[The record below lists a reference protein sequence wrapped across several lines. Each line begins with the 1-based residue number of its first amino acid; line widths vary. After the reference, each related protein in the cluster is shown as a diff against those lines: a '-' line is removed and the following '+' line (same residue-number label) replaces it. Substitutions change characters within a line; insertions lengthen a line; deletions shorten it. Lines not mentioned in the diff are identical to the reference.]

1 MATPN
6 LVNVATITPKN
17 AMGNLGDTN
26 RTTMVDVTA
35 ENAAK
40 IQTIL
45 ISNTDG
51 TNACDVTIEVSND
64 NGSTYYKIASTIS
77 VPADSTLSFL
87 DDVGPIWLDETDLLA
102 VTAGTASDLSWHVS
116 YVEIYGNEVTDLLRN
131 GERVGHNKVSSQRYV
146 MSGQAKQS
154 VNSLNDIRRA
164 LEIGDAQKRRAAT
177 AMNDRSSS

>member
-6 LVNVATITPKN
+6 LYSVDTITPKN

-35 ENAAK
+35 ENVAK
-40 IQTIL
+40 IETIL
-45 ISNTDG
+45 IANTDG

-64 NGSTYYKIASTIS
+64 NGGTYYKIGSTIS

-87 DDVGPIWLDETDLLA
+87 DTPLWLDETDLLA

-116 YVEIYGNEVTDLLRN
+116 YVQM
-131 GERVGHNKVSSQRYV
+131 K
-146 MSGQAKQS
+146 
-154 VNSLNDIRRA
+154 
-164 LEIGDAQKRRAAT
+164 DA
-177 AMNDRSSS
+177 